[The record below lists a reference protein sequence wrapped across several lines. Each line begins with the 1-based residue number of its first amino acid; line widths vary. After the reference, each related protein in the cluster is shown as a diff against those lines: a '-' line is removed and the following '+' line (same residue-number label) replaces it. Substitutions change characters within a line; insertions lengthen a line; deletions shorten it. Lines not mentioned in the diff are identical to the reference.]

1 LQYYYSFRQTG
12 VSEEFA
18 PIPIFLLVLVI
29 HHSLNKLQVRSK
41 FGIIIRSAEPREPHH
56 FALDMEQVLCPCL
69 SMKLLRSSYSRF
81 YHDVNADYAITNY
94 NKTIAKVF

>member
-1 LQYYYSFRQTG
+1 LHIIILSDRG

-18 PIPIFLLVLVI
+18 PIPMLLACSYN

-56 FALDMEQVLCPCL
+56 FALLFGYGAVL
-69 SMKLLRSSYSRF
+69 M
-81 YHDVNADYAITNY
+81 
-94 NKTIAKVF
+94 